1 MQTVLG
7 IFQISNCPDQAF
19 HCRCRA
25 LGSKLTQGC
34 WF

>member
-7 IFQISNCPDQAF
+7 IFQISNWPDQAF
-19 HCRCRA
+19 HWRCRA